1 MIHFEEVV
9 RQLDTHIGR
18 VLARQVM
25 DKGHRDCGGF
35 IDGEGL
41 VGPNSVSSASSLTYA
56 YLLEDSTYYHS
67 GDLLERILLVGD
79 FGRRRRRP
87 SGNYDLLSTN
97 FDSSPDTGFITKSLA
112 PAVKAARAQTEDA
125 GAQQIAESL
134 GELIFT
140 GAAGM
145 VTGGFHTP
153 NHRWVIVAALAMA
166 RDLYPELD
174 VMDTI
179 DAYLGESIDISAD
192 GEYIERSTG
201 VYNAVVNRSLIFA
214 AEALSRPDLLEPVRK
229 NLDFN
234 YHLLHGD
241 ATVVTSISRRQDRGS
256 RSVPTTLAD
265 GFHAL
270 AHIDDNGFYAAVA
283 DWLVEEGGSA
293 TVCLPNFVRHPE
305 WRTKKIERE
314 PLRHQYAKIYPI
326 SGLWRVRR
334 DHTSATAVAGL
345 TAPFAVVSGQ
355 AEMSVKMCSTF
366 FATGQ
371 FVGEDFSGDEN
382 KVRMVHKG
390 RNKIYPEKDYMGGI
404 YWMPINE
411 EVDAHNWQ
419 DVRSR
424 RRTYELEPL
433 EVALEIE
440 EVDGGFDLHI
450 KTAGGV
456 DDVPFQ
462 IECNFAPGGIL
473 ETESAIVQGKAGN
486 TAFLKN
492 GYALYKIGDDVI
504 QVGPGENAH
513 CMWSM
518 RNSEVSQG
526 DFRLLITTMAPLHR
540 TLEVRCGTWSEAR
553 GVGAWLKKRP
563 E

>member
-1 MIHFEEVV
+1 MISFEKTV
-9 RQLDTHIGR
+9 RQLDMSIERT
-18 VLARQVM
+18 LTRQLT
-25 DKGHRDCGGF
+25 DKNHRDCGGF
-35 IDGEGL
+35 VDGEGL
-41 VGPNSVSSASSLTYA
+41 VGPNSVSSAASLIYA
-56 YLLEDSTYYHS
+56 YLLKESSYYHS
-67 GDLLERILLVGD
+67 EQLLERILLIGD

-112 PAVKAARAQTEDA
+112 PAVKAARAQTGDA

-134 GELIFT
+134 GELIYT

-145 VTGGFHTP
+145 VAGGFHTP

-166 RDLYPELD
+166 RELFPELE

-214 AEALSRPDLLEPVRK
+214 AEALKRPELLEPVRR

-270 AHIDDNGFYAAVA
+270 AHIDNNGFFAAVA
-283 DWLVEEGGSA
+283 DWLVEKGGSA
-293 TVCLPNFVRHPE
+293 MVCLPNFVRHPE
-305 WRTKKIERE
+305 WRTREIERA
-314 PLRHQYAKIYPI
+314 PLCHSYAKIYPT

-334 DHTSATAVAGL
+334 TDTSATAVAGL
-345 TAPFAVVSGQ
+345 TAPFAVVRGR
-355 AEMSVKMCSTF
+355 AEMSIKMCSTF

-371 FVGEDFSGDEN
+371 FCGEDFAGDE
-382 KVRMVHKG
+382 KKIRLVHKG
-390 RNKIYPEKDYMGGI
+390 RNKIYSEKDYLGGI
-404 YWMPINE
+404 YWLPIDE
-411 EVDAHNWQ
+411 QVDAQNWQ
-419 DVRSR
+419 DVRGR
-424 RRTYELEPL
+424 RQTYELAPL
-433 EVALEIE
+433 VVELEIE
-440 EVDGGFDLHI
+440 EVAGGFDLHI
-450 KTAGGV
+450 KTSGGL
-456 DDVPFQ
+456 DGVPFQ
-462 IECNFAPGGIL
+462 IECNFVPGGVL
-473 ETESAIVQGKAGN
+473 ETDSAIVQGTAGN
-486 TAFLKN
+486 TAFLKS
-492 GYALYKIGDDVI
+492 GYALYKVGEDAI

-513 CMWSM
+513 CMWEM
-518 RNSEVSQG
+518 RNSEVSEN
-526 DFRLLITTMAPLHR
+526 DFRLLITALAPLQKK
-540 TLEVRCGTWSEAR
+540 LEVRCGTWSQAR
-553 GVGAWLKKRP
+553 GELVW

>member
-1 MIHFEEVV
+1 MINYEDTV
-9 RQLDTHIGR
+9 RQLDMGIDRT
-18 VLARQVM
+18 LARQIV

-35 IDGEGL
+35 VDGEGL
-41 VGPNSVSSASSLTYA
+41 VGPNSVSTASSLTYA
-56 YLLEDSTYYHS
+56 YLLEESSYYHS
-67 GDLLERILLVGD
+67 EELLERILLVGD

-112 PAVKAARAQTEDA
+112 PAVKAARAQGGDT

-134 GELIFT
+134 GELIYT

-145 VTGGFHTP
+145 VAGGFHTP

-166 RDLYPELD
+166 RELFPDLD
-174 VMDTI
+174 VMETI

-214 AEALSRPDLLEPVRK
+214 AEALNRPELLEPVRK

-265 GFHAL
+265 GYHAL
-270 AHIDDNGFYAAVA
+270 AHIDDNGFFAAVA
-283 DWLVEEGGSA
+283 DWLVERGGSA
-293 TVCLPNFVRHPE
+293 TVCLANFVRHPE
-305 WRTKKIERE
+305 WRDCEIKRE
-314 PLRHQYAKIYPI
+314 PLRHNYAKLYPT

-334 DHTSATAVAGL
+334 GDTSATVVAGL
-345 TAPFAVVSGQ
+345 TAPFAVVRGR
-355 AEMSVKMCSTF
+355 AEMSIKICSTF

-371 FVGEDFSGDEN
+371 FSGEDFSAAEGG
-382 KVRMVHKG
+382 VRLVHKG
-390 RNKIYPEKDYMGGI
+390 RNKIYPEKDYRGGI
-404 YWMPINE
+404 YWLPIDEN
-411 EVDAHNWQ
+411 VDADNWQ

-424 RRTYELEPL
+424 RRTYELPPL
-433 EVALEIE
+433 EVQLAIE
-440 EVDGGFDLHI
+440 EADGGFDLHVE
-450 KTAGGV
+450 TSGGV
-456 DDVPFQ
+456 DGVPFQ

-473 ETESAIVQGKAGN
+473 HTDSIIAQGKAGN
-486 TAFLKN
+486 SAFLKS
-492 GYALYKIGDDVI
+492 GYALYTVGDDAI

-513 CMWSM
+513 CMWAM
-518 RNSEVSQG
+518 RNSEISDG
-526 DFRLLITTMAPLHR
+526 DFRLLITAVAPLKK
-540 TLEVRCGTWSEAR
+540 TLEVRCGTWSQAR
-553 GVGAWLKKRP
+553 GKLLYD
-563 E
+563 